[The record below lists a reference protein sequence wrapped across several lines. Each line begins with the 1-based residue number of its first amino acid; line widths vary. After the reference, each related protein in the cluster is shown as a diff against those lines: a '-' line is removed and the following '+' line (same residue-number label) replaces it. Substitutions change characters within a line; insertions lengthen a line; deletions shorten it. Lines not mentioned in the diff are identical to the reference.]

1 MKVDGGKTLTSRG
14 QKDWYGAQFMSRKFE
29 QDDRSYYN
37 YMLKAKKQTAPPE
50 SRTALENWVKNVQS
64 SSKWSTRQ
72 DDAHSKYMSLYSN
85 EVVPEQHIQN
95 AVQSHQPGAMNNP
108 KVVAD

>member
-37 YMLKAKKQTAPPE
+37 YMLKAKK
-50 SRTALENWVKNVQS
+50 
-64 SSKWSTRQ
+64 
-72 DDAHSKYMSLYSN
+72 
-85 EVVPEQHIQN
+85 
-95 AVQSHQPGAMNNP
+95 
-108 KVVAD
+108 